1 MRQPMI
7 SSCAVSWCRF
17 VIPWADRVVPR
28 WRARLIV
35 LGVLASCVVGTIS
48 RAGDPPAEGP
58 STTAFTT
65 GDSGAAD
72 AINPAPAAD
81 ANVQASSLYTEHVK
95 PLFAEKCISCHGPVE
110 QEAGL
115 RLDAGSLIH
124 EADKASSLLT
134 PSDPASSE
142 LLIRVSDPDEHAR
155 MPPPG
160 EGTSLTESERETL
173 RRWIAAGGPFPEQE
187 TYLASPQDHWAFQ
200 PLSRRAVP
208 QTSSNE
214 PGDGGHGGSDSAGG
228 GHPIDAFLQAI
239 RNERGTRPLRSA
251 DRDTWLRRVT
261 LNLTGLP
268 PVVGQ
273 RDRW

>member
-173 RRWIAAGGPFPEQE
+173 RRWIAAGGPFPNKKPTWRPHKITGRFNRCPGERYHKRAAMNRA
-187 TYLASPQDHWAFQ
+187 TAGMVAAI
-200 PLSRRAVP
+200 RRA
-208 QTSSNE
+208 
-214 PGDGGHGGSDSAGG
+214 A
-228 GHPIDAFLQAI
+228 AI
-239 RNERGTRPLRSA
+239 RSMRSCKRSGTSA
-251 DRDTWLRRVT
+251 E
-261 LNLTGLP
+261 
-268 PVVGQ
+268 
-273 RDRW
+273 RDRCARRTATLGCDG